1 MLSPHGGD
9 AGAESGCPSDRV
21 TPGLAA
27 IQSLEHSPHLG
38 GPEPCS
44 ASRSVTRIT
53 GTSKTFSRSGF
64 SGLDP
69 AWMGAQGGLCVA
81 GGGTAY
87 PWTWQ
92 GPQRGGPWA
101 TASSCFVPRADP
113 SFESSGSPSQLHPGP
128 LSVQEPGTGEL
139 SPSLPHRVC
148 EGQYPSWPVRA
159 QLLPVLVDAR
169 ARARATAGVGW
180 GQTSTFSPGAVP
192 ASYGLCPPRG
202 HRDQDI

>member
-9 AGAESGCPSDRV
+9 AGAESGCPGDRV

-53 GTSKTFSRSGF
+53 GTRRPFHALVSPGWTPHGWVRRVACVWLGVARPIL
-64 SGLDP
+64 GLGRD
-69 AWMGAQGGLCVA
+69 LS
-81 GGGTAY
+81 
-87 PWTWQ
+87 
-92 GPQRGGPWA
+92 QRGGPWA

-139 SPSLPHRVC
+139 SPSLPHHVC

-159 QLLPVLVDAR
+159 QLLPVLVDS
-169 ARARATAGVGW
+169 RARATAGVGW

-202 HRDQDI
+202 HWGQDI